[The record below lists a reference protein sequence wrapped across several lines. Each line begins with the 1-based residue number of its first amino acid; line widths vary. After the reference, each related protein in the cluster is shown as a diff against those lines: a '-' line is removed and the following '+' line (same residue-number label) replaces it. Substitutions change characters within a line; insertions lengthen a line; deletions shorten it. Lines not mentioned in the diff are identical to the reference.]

1 MSSQLLPGH
10 PVSVSMIANLKSRI
24 SLAYSIQV
32 YYNVIAMS
40 YYYMIHV
47 QIHTVVSA
55 KVRLSTHMVMGGGN
69 SHVSLDD
76 DDSIPLIARNSRG
89 F

>member
-1 MSSQLLPGH
+1 
-10 PVSVSMIANLKSRI
+10 
-24 SLAYSIQV
+24 
-32 YYNVIAMS
+32 
-40 YYYMIHV
+40 MIHV

-69 SHVSLDD
+69 SLSLVD